1 MKTNHH
7 CGFNIK
13 INIQHDQQQTQNLD
27 KDEEQTETNHQKIR
41 MFNTKQ
47 KTEPMSISQCL
58 TSSNK
63 K

>member
-41 MFNTKQ
+41 IFNTKQ
-47 KTEPMSISQCL
+47 KTEPMSIS
-58 TSSNK
+58 
-63 K
+63 